1 MGEAREARPAG
12 LGLTRPVR
20 AAGGVVW
27 RRGAGHDLEVLL
39 VHRPKYDDWTFPK
52 GKNHAG
58 ENDRACALREVE
70 EETGLTCEVGLEL
83 ASTSY
88 RDHRGRE
95 KTVRYWSMRPV
106 EGSFSP
112 QEEVDEVCWLS
123 LSQAHERLSYQ
134 RDREVLASFAEAA

>member
-1 MGEAREARPAG
+1 VGEAREERPAG

-27 RRGAGHDLEVLL
+27 RRGAGDALEVLL

-52 GKNHAG
+52 GKNRPG
-58 ENDRACALREVE
+58 EDDRACALREVE
-70 EETGLTCEVGLEL
+70 EETGFACAVGSEL

-88 RDHRGRE
+88 SDNRGRE
-95 KTVRYWSMRPV
+95 KTVRYWSMRPLG
-106 EGSFSP
+106 GSFSP

-123 LSQAHERLSYQ
+123 LSRARDRLSYQ
-134 RDREVLASFAEAA
+134 RDRDVLASFAEAA